1 VADGTESK
9 SHRLPAG
16 AKAPAG
22 NFFHSYANASFGGL
36 FVAGKPRFIL
46 DLRRKRCQISRIF
59 EAKRKAAFFS
69 APYGMARQP
78 FQS

>member
-1 VADGTESK
+1 MHPLAAFLWQESP
-9 SHRLPAG
+9 L
-16 AKAPAG
+16 
-22 NFFHSYANASFGGL
+22 Y
-36 FVAGKPRFIL
+36 L